1 MILVSRIPEDI
12 IDHLRHRSDIV
23 EVIGEYV
30 SLKKKGQNY
39 VGLCPFHEEK
49 TPSFV
54 VSLQKQIFHCF
65 GCGKGGNVF
74 TFLMEKEGLSFI
86 EAAERLAKRYG
97 VELPRRPVSEAWEQK
112 NAQRQRLFS
121 INQWASE
128 YYQEV
133 LYSSLGRAALDY
145 LRKRGLEE
153 VTVKRFSLGFAA
165 VGWDGLSRELTGK
178 GVTEAELISLG
189 LAQKSQ
195 RGGLTDRFRNRVM
208 FPIMNEAG
216 QTVGFGGRVMDDG
229 QPKYLNSPET
239 PLFEKGRVLYG
250 LNLARGAV
258 RSQDQ
263 IILMEGYMDV
273 IAAHQYGV
281 THSVASLGTALT
293 QEQARQCARYTYHVL
308 LCFDSD
314 AAGESAA
321 LRGIEILE
329 AQGCKIGM
337 IQIPEAKD
345 PDEIL
350 RKQGKEAFVELTQKA
365 ISGFEYKFNKNMEKF
380 DSDHMTGKIQ
390 IIQAMIPD
398 LARVDSPVT
407 RQSYVTM
414 MSERLLFPEDAIL
427 SELLSFQKHRKTEP
441 AQSKN
446 LRSLPMD
453 QALERARRL
462 VFKRILTDEQAFAAV
477 REAGGAELFGD
488 RLARQLYL
496 TLDALLQAGYQISRG
511 EDLVALLDQEDL
523 REYLTALLL
532 EEDEP
537 GDEAQWFRDCLTVL
551 RKDVF
556 ERGLRLSMEQLAQ
569 YEKQGN
575 VSAAVEMLARI
586 HSLNIEKQRIH

>member
-1 MILVSRIPEDI
+1 MILASRIPEDV

-23 EVIGEYV
+23 EIIGEYV

-74 TFLMEKEGLSFI
+74 TFLMEKDGLSFI
-86 EAAERLAKRYG
+86 EAAEKLAKRYG
-97 VELPRRPVSEAWEQK
+97 VELPKRPVNEAWEQK
-112 NAQRQRLFS
+112 NAQRQRMFS
-121 INQWASE
+121 INQWAAD
-128 YYQEV
+128 YFQEV
-133 LYSSLGRAALDY
+133 LYSSLGRSALDY

-153 VTVKRFSLGFAA
+153 STLKRFSLGFTPP
-165 VGWDGLSRELTGK
+165 GWDGLSRALTGK

-189 LAQKSQ
+189 LAQKNQ

-208 FPIMNEAG
+208 FPIMNETG

-258 RSQDQ
+258 RGQDQ

-281 THSVASLGTALT
+281 TQSVASLGTALT
-293 QEQARQCARYTYHVL
+293 QEQARQCTRYTYHVL

-314 AAGESAA
+314 PAGESAA

-329 AQGCKIGM
+329 AQGCKIGL

-414 MSERLLFPEDAIL
+414 ISEKLLFPEDAIL
-427 SELLSFQKHRKTEP
+427 SELLNFQKHRKTEP
-441 AQSKN
+441 AQVRST
-446 LRSLPMD
+446 RSLSAD

-462 VFKRILTDEQAFAAV
+462 VFKRILTDGQSLAAV

-488 RLARQLYL
+488 RLVRQLYL
-496 TLDALLQAGYQISRG
+496 TLDALLQAGYQVRQG
-511 EDLVALLDQEDL
+511 EDLVALLDQEDM
-523 REYLTALLL
+523 RECLTALLL

-537 GDEAQWFRDCLTVL
+537 GDEAKWFRDCLNVL

-586 HSLNIEKQRIH
+586 HSLNIEKQRIR